1 MGFGVIVICG
11 TLVPFSVCDIV
22 IVIFVRCYRHRLPL
36 RPAGDA
42 RNALGV
48 CTGTARE
55 A

>member
-1 MGFGVIVICG
+1 MRYACAVSGCDIVIV
-11 TLVPFSVCDIV
+11 IV

-55 A
+55 T

>member
-1 MGFGVIVICG
+1 MRYACAVSGCDIVIVI
-11 TLVPFSVCDIV
+11 VIV

-55 A
+55 T